1 MFDCRDGT
9 NIYQMVDIIDDRLR
23 AKRRDEQASAF
34 LGILAVLILGG
45 IILLPVWL
53 VAKNYG
59 MKGLAVLGMS
69 VVLIVGFLFIAVSV
83 QNGNSPGPA
92 AALAHASNRN
102 IQNNKSPQVI
112 VKPEAVAQRL
122 ARPVEAAPK
131 PSFAR
136 IKRQLPELPPGVQV
150 SPALRHLMV
159 DPDGFYVAQVEYR
172 TLRKQVDRLESLGG
186 NLEKEMHPADL
197 TRWRQ
202 LTDLDFQ
209 LPGFGCIFDWQP
221 DKSAAR

>member
-34 LGILAVLILGG
+34 LGMVVLLILSG
-45 IILLPVWL
+45 IILLPVGL

-59 MKGLAVLGMS
+59 IKGLAVLGMS
-69 VVLIVGFLFIAVSV
+69 VVLIIGFLFIAVSV
-83 QNGNSPGPA
+83 QNGNSPA
-92 AALAHASNRN
+92 TVATVVQSTNRN
-102 IQNNKSPQVI
+102 TQNNEFPPAI
-112 VKPEAVAQRL
+112 VNPKAVAPRL
-122 ARPVEAAPK
+122 ARPVEARPK

-150 SPALRHLMV
+150 SPALRHLLV
-159 DPDGFYVAQVEYR
+159 DPDGFYFAQVEYR
-172 TLRKQVDRLESLGG
+172 TLRKQVDILESLGG
-186 NLEKEMHPADL
+186 NLEQEMHPADL

-202 LTDLDFQ
+202 LTELDFQ
-209 LPGFGCIFDWQP
+209 IPGFGCVFEWQP
-221 DKSAAR
+221 NQNAIR